1 MRQKPDTAPKRR
13 GRTMGKPGAR
23 GKAPRPPDPTE
34 SERTKQALKAAARK
48 RAGRPYLLRLYVTG
62 MTAASSRAIERAREI
77 CDRLL
82 QGRYRLEVID
92 IYQLPALAKDQ
103 QIVATP
109 TLIKVLPAPLRRYI
123 GDLSRSEKVLFGLD
137 IREPD

>member
-1 MRQKPDTAPKRR
+1 MREKPETAPKTHS
-13 GRTMGKPGAR
+13 RTIGKPGAR
-23 GKAPRPPDPTE
+23 GQASRPPDLTK
-34 SERTKQALKAAARK
+34 SERTKQDLKAAARK
-48 RAGRPYLLRLYVTG
+48 RALQPYLLRLYVTG
-62 MTAASSRAIERAREI
+62 VTAASSRAIERAREI

-92 IYQLPALAKDQ
+92 IYQLPALAKDH

-109 TLIKVLPAPLRRYI
+109 TLIKVLPVPLRRYI

-137 IREPD
+137 IREPG